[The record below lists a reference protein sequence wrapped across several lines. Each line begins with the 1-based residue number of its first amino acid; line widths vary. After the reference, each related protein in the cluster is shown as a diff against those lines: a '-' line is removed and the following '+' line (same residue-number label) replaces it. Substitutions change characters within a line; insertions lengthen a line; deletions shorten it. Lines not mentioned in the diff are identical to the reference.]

1 MIVDPS
7 VRQAVLEAVPHLRA
21 FAVSLTAN
29 VEKADD
35 LVQETLLRGL
45 THIDRFEA
53 GTNMGAWLTTILRN
67 QFYTMH
73 RKRRREAED
82 PDGVFSAKLAVLPR
96 QGARLD
102 FEDMLDALAK
112 LSPRQREALVL
123 IGAEGY
129 SYEEAAR
136 ICNTSVGTIK
146 SRVNRARTRLAE
158 LLGFNRAEGYSRD
171 VLSPTVTYSG
181 VAA

>member
-1 MIVDPS
+1 MDHSIEAEML
-7 VRQAVLEAVPHLRA
+7 RAVPHLRA

-29 VEKADD
+29 PERADD

-45 THIDRFEA
+45 ANIDRFEA

-82 PDGVFSAKLAVLPR
+82 PDGVLSANLAVLPR

-112 LSPRQREALVL
+112 LSPRQREAVIL

-136 ICNTSVGTIK
+136 ICNTSIGTIK

-158 LLGFNRAEGYSRD
+158 ILGFDRAQGFGQD
-171 VLSPTVTYSG
+171 VFGPTVIYSG

>member
-1 MIVDPS
+1 MDRS
-7 VRQAVLEAVPHLRA
+7 LEAEMLRLVPNLRA
-21 FAVSLTAN
+21 FAVSLTADI
-29 VEKADD
+29 EKADD
-35 LVQETLLRGL
+35 LVQEALVRGL
-45 THIDRFEA
+45 THIDRFEV
-53 GTNMGAWLTTILRN
+53 GTNLGAWLTTILRH

-73 RKRRREAED
+73 RKRRWEAED
-82 PDGVFSAKLAVLPR
+82 PDGVFSAKLAVVPR

-112 LSPRQREALVL
+112 LSARQREAVLL

-136 ICNTSVGTIK
+136 ICNTSIGTIK

-158 LLGFNRAEGYSRD
+158 MLGFNRGQGFERD
-171 VLSPTVTYSG
+171 VLMPTVTYSG
-181 VAA
+181 LAA

>member
-1 MIVDPS
+1 MDRSIETEML
-7 VRQAVLEAVPHLRA
+7 RAVPHLRA

-29 VEKADD
+29 IEKADD
-35 LVQETLLRGL
+35 LVQETLVRGL

-73 RKRRREAED
+73 RKRRWEAED
-82 PDGVFSAKLAVLPR
+82 PDGLLSAKFAVVPR
-96 QGARLD
+96 QGAKLD
-102 FEDMLDALAK
+102 FEDMLAALAK
-112 LSPRQREALVL
+112 LSPRQREAVLL

-136 ICNTSVGTIK
+136 ICNTSIGTIK

-158 LLGFNRAEGYSRD
+158 MLGFNRAEGFARD
-171 VLSPTVTYSG
+171 ALMPSVTYAG
-181 VAA
+181 LAA

>member
-1 MIVDPS
+1 MDRS
-7 VRQAVLEAVPHLRA
+7 LEAEMLRLVPNLRA
-21 FAVSLTAN
+21 FAVSLTADI
-29 VEKADD
+29 EKADD

-45 THIDRFEA
+45 TYIDRFQA
-53 GTNMGAWLTTILRN
+53 GTNLGAWLTTILRN

-73 RKRRREAED
+73 RKRRWEAED
-82 PDGVFSAKLAVLPR
+82 PDGALSARLAVHPR

-102 FEDMLDALAK
+102 YEDMLKALAK
-112 LSPRQREALVL
+112 LSERQREAVLL

-136 ICNTSVGTIK
+136 ICNTSIGTIK

-158 LLGFNRAEGYSRD
+158 ILGLNRADGLERD
-171 VLSPTVTYSG
+171 VVTPTVTYSG
-181 VAA
+181 LAA

>member
-1 MIVDPS
+1 MDRS
-7 VRQAVLEAVPHLRA
+7 TEEELLRAVPHLRA

-29 VEKADD
+29 LEKADD

-45 THIDRFEA
+45 THIDRFQT

-82 PDGVFSAKLAVLPR
+82 PDGALSANLAVLPR

-102 FEDMLDALAK
+102 YDDMLDALAK
-112 LSPRQREALVL
+112 LSPRQREAIVL

-158 LLGFNRAEGYSRD
+158 ILGHSRADGFARD
-171 VLSPTVTYSG
+171 AILPNLTYSG

>member
-1 MIVDPS
+1 MDRSIEAEML
-7 VRQAVLEAVPHLRA
+7 RAVPHLRA

-29 VEKADD
+29 LEKADD

-67 QFYTMH
+67 QFYTLH

-82 PDGVFSAKLAVLPR
+82 PDGVLSAKLAVLPR
-96 QGARLD
+96 QGAMLD

-112 LSPRQREALVL
+112 LSPRQREAIVL

-146 SRVNRARTRLAE
+146 SRVNRARTRLSE
-158 LLGFNRAEGYSRD
+158 ILGFSRAEGYGREI
-171 VLSPTVTYSG
+171 VAPTVMYSG

>member
-1 MIVDPS
+1 MDRSIEAELL
-7 VRQAVLEAVPHLRA
+7 RAVPHLRA

-29 VEKADD
+29 IEKADD
-35 LVQETLLRGL
+35 LVQETLVRGL

-67 QFYTMH
+67 QFYTLH
-73 RKRRREAED
+73 RKRRRETED
-82 PDGVFSAKLAVLPR
+82 PDGALSAKLAVLPR
-96 QGARLD
+96 QGASLD
-102 FEDMLDALAK
+102 VEDMLDALAK
-112 LSPRQREALVL
+112 LSPRQREAIVL

-136 ICNTSVGTIK
+136 ICNTSIGTIK

-158 LLGFNRAEGYSRD
+158 MLGFNRAEGYSRD
-171 VLSPTVTYSG
+171 VLGPTLTYSG
-181 VAA
+181 IAA

>member
-1 MIVDPS
+1 
-7 VRQAVLEAVPHLRA
+7 
-21 FAVSLTAN
+21 
-29 VEKADD
+29 
-35 LVQETLLRGL
+35 
-45 THIDRFEA
+45 
-53 GTNMGAWLTTILRN
+53 
-67 QFYTMH
+67 MH

-82 PDGVFSAKLAVLPR
+82 PDGVLSANLAVLPR

-112 LSPRQREALVL
+112 LSPRQREAVIL

-136 ICNTSVGTIK
+136 ICNTSIGTIK

-158 LLGFNRAEGYSRD
+158 ILGFDRAQGFGQD
-171 VLSPTVTYSG
+171 VFGPTVTYSG

>member
-1 MIVDPS
+1 MDRS
-7 VRQAVLEAVPHLRA
+7 TEAELLRHVPHLRA
-21 FAVSLTAN
+21 FAVSLTASI
-29 VEKADD
+29 EKADD
-35 LVQETLLRGL
+35 LVQETILRGL
-45 THIDRFEA
+45 THIDRFET

-82 PDGVFSAKLAVLPR
+82 PDGVLSANLAVLPR

-102 FEDMLDALAK
+102 FEDMLQALAK
-112 LSPRQREALVL
+112 LSPRQREAIVL
-123 IGAEGY
+123 IGAEGC

-158 LLGFNRAEGYSRD
+158 ILGINRAEGFARD